1 MAAMVLMCPRLGA
14 PAYGSSSWTPGPRVR
29 RGTRRVF
36 CPNAKAAAE
45 QHVVA
50 KKSVVPRRTA
60 QKRPNDRFL
69 KAFVCWF
76 LKAPWKGVVPN
87 PGGKLHNES
96 NGSNPLGDPTWKS
109 LRPESGRS
117 GKDPFLSQWHPP
129 QIDHSILTM
138 GRNEN
143 SKVHTFWISSRT
155 ACKPSGPRKGRIT
168 TWTSENLKSSE
179 QAGHREMLFVR
190 HGRVDVREWFGFLEL
205 SLQTPGSKIMEASDQ
220 QCWNVCFIS

>member
-14 PAYGSSSWTPGPRVR
+14 AAYGSSSSSWTPGQRVR

-45 QHVVA
+45 QHLVA

-69 KAFVCWF
+69 KAFFCWF

-87 PGGKLHNES
+87 PEENS
-96 NGSNPLGDPTWKS
+96 TMNPMNPIRFPTDPTWES

-117 GKDPFLSQWHPP
+117 GKDPFLFQWHPP

-143 SKVHTFWISSRT
+143 SKVHTF
-155 ACKPSGPRKGRIT
+155 
-168 TWTSENLKSSE
+168 
-179 QAGHREMLFVR
+179 
-190 HGRVDVREWFGFLEL
+190 
-205 SLQTPGSKIMEASDQ
+205 
-220 QCWNVCFIS
+220 

>member
-1 MAAMVLMCPRLGA
+1 MAIEQSQQGRELWQLWSSCVQDLGLQHTVA
-14 PAYGSSSWTPGPRVR
+14 PAGPPGPRVR

-143 SKVHTFWISSRT
+143 SKVHTF
-155 ACKPSGPRKGRIT
+155 
-168 TWTSENLKSSE
+168 
-179 QAGHREMLFVR
+179 
-190 HGRVDVREWFGFLEL
+190 
-205 SLQTPGSKIMEASDQ
+205 
-220 QCWNVCFIS
+220 